1 MKFDLKNLVVR
12 TVRTLYL
19 PLLILGGTSV
29 AHAQLSVGSDAI
41 KASKSAQQPIQVH
54 LTVHKVHYVNGKE
67 ILSAAVE
74 AEPGET
80 LEYRAVY
87 SNTGSVA
94 LSGVLATLPISPGAV
109 YIAQSAKPTKVMAH
123 TKDGDAFAA
132 VPLQQQIVAADGSSK
147 NVDVPYADYR
157 GLQWDLGSL
166 KAGEKKTVVARVSIG
181 AVITAP

>member
-1 MKFDLKNLVVR
+1 MKFDLRNLIVR

-19 PLLILGGTSV
+19 PLLIVGAISV
-29 AHAQLSVGSDAI
+29 AHAQLSV
-41 KASKSAQQPIQVH
+41 ASEATKSSEDAQQPIQVH
-54 LTVHKVHYVNGKE
+54 LTVHKVQRVNGKE
-67 ILSAAVE
+67 VLKDAVQ

-94 LSGVLATLPISPGAV
+94 VSGVLATLPIPPGAV

-132 VPLQQQIVAADGSSK
+132 VPLQHQIVAADGNSK
-147 NVDVPYADYR
+147 SVDVPYADYR
-157 GLQWDLGSL
+157 GLQWNLGGL

-181 AVITAP
+181 AVITTP